1 MSYPAIGHYNQ
12 GVCPPSHPIAI
23 ISIFAEFLFD
33 TKPYPDY
40 DNLVYAMGDPTGYG
54 LHGDFVNGWTDLDA
68 LRDAL
73 VTCTGDKGLTD
84 PSCSVTKD
92 QHGVLAPQSRPME
105 VHSPKEEREFGQNGP
120 IPKLPG
126 DNPVTGPGDE
136 EEVGGKEGGE
146 KDGKER
152 GKNDGKEDNEQ
163 DESENGGS
171 KPKPKPNPA
180 PGDEGS
186 GKGCWFCGWGGLK

>member
-1 MSYPAIGHYNQ
+1 M
-12 GVCPPSHPIAI
+12 
-23 ISIFAEFLFD
+23 SIFVEFLFN

-73 VTCTGDKGLTD
+73 VTCTGEKGLTD
-84 PSCSVTKD
+84 PSCSVTKN

-105 VHSPKEEREFGQNGP
+105 VHSPKKEREFGQNGP

-126 DNPVTGPGDE
+126 DNPVTWPGDE
-136 EEVGGKEGGE
+136 EEVGGKEGG
-146 KDGKER
+146 KENNENDE
-152 GKNDGKEDNEQ
+152 GKNDGF
-163 DESENGGS
+163 
-171 KPKPKPNPA
+171 KPKPKQKPT
-180 PGDEGS
+180 PGDEGF
-186 GKGCWFCGWGGLK
+186 GKGCWFCGWKGWK